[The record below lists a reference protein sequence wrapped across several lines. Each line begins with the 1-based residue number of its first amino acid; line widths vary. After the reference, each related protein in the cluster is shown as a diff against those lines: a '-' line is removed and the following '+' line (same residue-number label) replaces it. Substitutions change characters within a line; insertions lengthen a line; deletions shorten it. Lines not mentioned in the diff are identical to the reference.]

1 MKSKTYYQLIMDASS
16 SMSGVQIETLNAL
29 NSQIESIRK
38 TAVKNPEQ
46 KIYVSLTLFDTVVK
60 DVITN
65 SAPNCIQLLTRSQY
79 QPGGCTALL
88 DAIGSRIAKLEEVVT
103 PEDDVVMV
111 ILTDGE
117 ENSSQFYN
125 YAQIANKIKTLT
137 DKGNWSFSFLGADI
151 DAWSIARNLNI
162 RQEEVRSVSKDQMCS
177 SMDEVASTFDNYM
190 LKKTM
195 GFRSN
200 KLFGGDENDN
210 ISIPPINK

>member
-1 MKSKTYYQLIMDASS
+1 MKSKTYYQLIMDASG

-38 TAVKNPEQ
+38 TAAKNPEQ
-46 KIYVSLTLFDTVVK
+46 KIYVSLTLFDTGVK
-60 DVITN
+60 DLIVN
-65 SAPNCIQLLTRSQY
+65 SAPNCIQLLTRSEY
-79 QPGGCTALL
+79 KPNGGTALL

-151 DAWSIARNLNI
+151 DAWSIARHLNI

-177 SMDEVASTFDNYM
+177 SMDEVANTFDNYM

>member
-1 MKSKTYYQLIMDASS
+1 MKSKTYYQLIMDASG

-38 TAVKNPEQ
+38 TAAKNPEQ
-46 KIYVSLTLFDTVVK
+46 KIYVSLTLFDTGVK
-60 DVITN
+60 ELITN
-65 SAPNCIQLLTRSQY
+65 SVPNCIELLTRSQY
-79 QPGGCTALL
+79 VPNGGTALL

-103 PEDDVVMV
+103 PDDDVVMV

-117 ENSSQFYN
+117 ENASQFYN

-151 DAWSIARNLNI
+151 DGWRIAQNLNI
-162 RQEEVRSVSKDQMCS
+162 RQEEVRSFSKDQMCS
-177 SMDEVASTFDNYM
+177 SMNELSNDFDGYM

-195 GFRSN
+195 GVRTN
-200 KLFGGDENDN
+200 KLFGGDD
-210 ISIPPINK
+210 K

>member
-1 MKSKTYYQLIMDASS
+1 MKSKTYYQLIMDASG
-16 SMSGVQIETLNAL
+16 SMSGVQVETLNAL

-38 TAVKNPEQ
+38 TAAKNPEQ
-46 KIYVSLTLFDTVVK
+46 KIYVSLTLFDTGVK
-60 DVITN
+60 ELITN

-79 QPGGCTALL
+79 VPNGGTALL

-103 PEDDVVMV
+103 SEDDVVMV

-117 ENSSQFYN
+117 ENASQFYN

-151 DAWSIARNLNI
+151 DGWSIAQNLNI
-162 RQEEVRSVSKDQMCS
+162 RQEEVRSFSKDQMCC
-177 SMDEVASTFDNYM
+177 SMDDVANTFDNYM
-190 LKKTM
+190 FKKTM

-200 KLFGGDENDN
+200 NLFGGDENDN

>member
-1 MKSKTYYQLIMDASS
+1 MDASG

-38 TAVKNPEQ
+38 TAAKNPEQ
-46 KIYVSLTLFDTVVK
+46 KIYVSLTLFDTGVK
-60 DVITN
+60 EIITN
-65 SAPNCIQLLTRSQY
+65 SAPNCIELLTRSQY
-79 QPGGCTALL
+79 VPNGGTALL

-117 ENSSQFYN
+117 ENASQFYN

-151 DAWSIARNLNI
+151 DGWRIAQNLNI
-162 RQEEVRSVSKDQMCS
+162 RQEEVRSFSKDQMCS
-177 SMDEVASTFDNYM
+177 SMNELSNDFDGYM

-195 GFRSN
+195 GVRSN
-200 KLFGGDENDN
+200 KLFGGDD
-210 ISIPPINK
+210 K

>member
-38 TAVKNPEQ
+38 TAAKNPEQ

-60 DVITN
+60 EVITN
-65 SAPNCIQLLTRSQY
+65 SAPNCIQLLTRNQY

-88 DAIGSRIAKLEEVVT
+88 DAIGSRIAQLEEVVT

-151 DAWSIARNLNI
+151 DAWSIAQHLNI
-162 RQEEVRSVSKDQMCS
+162 RKEEVRSFSKEQMCN
-177 SMDEVASTFDNYM
+177 SMNELSAEFDGYM

-195 GFRSN
+195 GLRSN
-200 KLFGGDENDN
+200 KLFGNDDAP
-210 ISIPPINK
+210 IPPLPKN

>member
-1 MKSKTYYQLIMDASS
+1 MKSKTYYQLIMDASG

-38 TAVKNPEQ
+38 TAVKNPDQ
-46 KIYVSLTLFDTVVK
+46 KIYVALTLFDTSVK
-60 DVITN
+60 DLITN

-79 QPGGCTALL
+79 QPNGGTALL
-88 DAIGSRIAKLEEVVT
+88 DAIGSRIAQLEETVT

-117 ENSSQFYN
+117 ENASQFYN

-151 DAWSIARNLNI
+151 DAWSIAQNLNI
-162 RQEEVRSVSKDQMCS
+162 RQEEVRSFSKDQMCS
-177 SMDEVASTFDNYM
+177 SMDDVANTFDSYM
-190 LKKTM
+190 LKKSM
-195 GFRSN
+195 GVRSN
-200 KLFGGDENDN
+200 KLFGKDDE
-210 ISIPPINK
+210 IQP

>member
-1 MKSKTYYQLIMDASS
+1 MKSKTYYQLIMDASG
-16 SMSGVQIETLNAL
+16 SMSGVQVETLNAL

-38 TAVKNPEQ
+38 TAAKNPEQ
-46 KIYVSLTLFDTVVK
+46 KIYVSLTLFDTGVK
-60 DVITN
+60 ELITN

-79 QPGGCTALL
+79 VPNGGTALL

-117 ENSSQFYN
+117 ENASQFYN

-151 DAWSIARNLNI
+151 DGWRIAQNLNI
-162 RQEEVRSVSKDQMCS
+162 RQKEVRSFSKDQMCS
-177 SMDEVASTFDNYM
+177 SMDEVAVTFDNYM

-195 GFRSN
+195 GYRSN
-200 KLFGGDENDN
+200 NLFGGDENDN

>member
-1 MKSKTYYQLIMDASS
+1 MKSKTYYQLIMDASG

-38 TAVKNPEQ
+38 TAAKNPEQ

-65 SAPNCIQLLTRSQY
+65 SAPNCIQLLTRSEY
-79 QPGGCTALL
+79 KPNGGTALL

-151 DAWSIARNLNI
+151 DAWSIARHLNI

-177 SMDEVASTFDNYM
+177 SMDEVANTFDNYM